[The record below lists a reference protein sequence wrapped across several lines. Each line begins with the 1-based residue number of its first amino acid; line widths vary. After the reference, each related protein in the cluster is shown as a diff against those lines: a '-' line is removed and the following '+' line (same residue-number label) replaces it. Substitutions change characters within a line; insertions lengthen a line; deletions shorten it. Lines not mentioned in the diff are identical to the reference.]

1 MTGARARPVMTGKMS
16 FCRLRRQEPFWSS
29 QSDGQDSSWRFDVG
43 WTTAGLGPRSSSP
56 VPRWLHDCCRRRPQ
70 RRRQDHVDRTAL
82 RSGSYRR
89 GKYRCPG
96 GRWSRPARVPQ
107 GSCRVLGSAQQCTVG
122 TGAANRRG
130 IRGRRLRQRPVQTP
144 LSLDS
149 LAHRPR
155 APQRLDNRTR
165 SQPAFLRHGP
175 TWARRPDP
183 GDHSRPGYAH
193 PPPRRGQQ
201 PTAAQ
206 LRSPRPARGDARR
219 VVPRNR
225 TA

>member
-89 GKYRCPG
+89 GGTCCPRRPLVPTSASTPGKLPSSGLSSTVHG
-96 GRWSRPARVPQ
+96 G
-107 GSCRVLGSAQQCTVG
+107 
-122 TGAANRRG
+122 NRRCESKKDPG
-130 IRGRRLRQRPVQTP
+130 SPSAT
-144 LSLDS
+144 
-149 LAHRPR
+149 A
-155 APQRLDNRTR
+155 TR
-165 SQPAFLRHGP
+165 SNSTIPGLSPAPATRTATPGQSHSKPAGVSSTRA